1 MKKFKVG
8 IDSYSIRPLQLSPFE
23 VLDWAKNNNAD
34 GVHFTELNLKEGQLV
49 DSPFL
54 KDLVQYARDKNLYL
68 EWGGFQHIPFNT
80 TTWERIELDKINR
93 KVAEEANKLG
103 VSIVRS
109 CSGGLMRWQ
118 DNSPQTE
125 TLLREMAKSL
135 KAQKQMLKDYNV
147 VLGIELHFE
156 FTTFELVR
164 LFEMCDTEPGDYLGV
179 CLDTMNLLTM
189 LEDPVMGTERILP
202 WVVATHCKDGAIFLN
217 EQGFV
222 SMTSEAGTGIV
233 DWEKVLKRLATLDRE
248 VNLSIEDH
256 GGSFE
261 IPIFDPIFLSK
272 FPDLTVLEMNRLLKL
287 ADKTRKKLDAGEIAI
302 MPRPEWPNHCEQRM
316 KNGVKNI
323 KKIID
328 QLQTNRTDQKNE

>member
-23 VLDWAKNNNAD
+23 VLDWAKNSHAD
-34 GVHFTELNLKEGQLV
+34 GVHFTELNLKEGQV
-49 DSPFL
+49 IDKSFL
-54 KDLVQYARDKNLYL
+54 RELAQYANEKNLYL
-68 EWGGFQHIPFNT
+68 EWGGFQHIPFDAA
-80 TTWERIELDKINR
+80 TWKPIDLEKINR
-93 KVAEEANKLG
+93 KVAEEASTLG

-135 KAQKQMLKDYNV
+135 KAQKQMLLDFNV
-147 VLGIELHFE
+147 ILGIELHFE
-156 FTTFELVR
+156 FTTFELLR
-164 LFEMCDTEPGDYLGV
+164 LFEMCDAEPGEYLGV

-222 SMTSEAGTGIV
+222 SMTCEAGKGVV
-233 DWEKVLKRLATLDRE
+233 DWEKIFKRLATLERE

-256 GGSFE
+256 GGSFD
-261 IPIFDPIFLSK
+261 IPIFDPTFLSK
-272 FPDLTVLEMNRLLKL
+272 FPDLTALEMSRLLKL
-287 ADKTRKKLDAGEIAI
+287 ADKSKKMIGRGEIAI
-302 MPRPEWPNHCEQRM
+302 LPRPEWPKHCEQRM
-316 KNGVKNI
+316 RNGLRNIKNI
-323 KKIID
+323 VEKISS
-328 QLQTNRTDQKNE
+328 T

>member
-1 MKKFKVG
+1 MLEGTEDMKKFKVG
-8 IDSYSIRPLQLSPFE
+8 IDSYSIKPLQLPPFE

-34 GVHFTELNLKEGQLV
+34 GVHFTELNLKEGQVV
-49 DSPFL
+49 DKPFL
-54 KDLVQYARDKNLYL
+54 KDLAQYAKQKNLYL

-80 TTWERIELDKINR
+80 STWERINLEKINL
-93 KVAEEANKLG
+93 KVAEEANTLG

-135 KAQKQMLKDYNV
+135 KTQKQMLKDFNI

-156 FTTFELVR
+156 FTTFELMR
-164 LFEMCDTEPGDYLGV
+164 LFDMCEAEPGDFLGI
-179 CLDTMNLLTM
+179 CLDTMNLMTM

-202 WVVATHCKDGAIFLN
+202 WVIATHCKDGAIFLN

-222 SMTSEAGTGIV
+222 SMTCEAGKGVI
-233 DWEKVLKRLATLDRE
+233 DWEKIIKRLAILDRE
-248 VNLSIEDH
+248 VNLSVEDH

-261 IPIFDPIFLSK
+261 IPIFDPTFLSK
-272 FPDLTVLEMNRLLKL
+272 FPDLTVLELSRLLKL
-287 ADKTRKKLDAGEIAI
+287 AEKSKKMLDAGEIAT
-302 MPRPEWPNHCEQRM
+302 MPRPEWPEHCEKRM
-316 KNGVKNI
+316 KNGIQNIKNI
-323 KKIID
+323 VDKMI
-328 QLQTNRTDQKNE
+328 